1 MMEDKK
7 ANCKKDKNNKYCFF
21 QSILSWCY
29 DNLFLL
35 TFYLLALV
43 AFIIYNDFWVKI
55 ICRFWVNPVM
65 SNLINKEWIIIIICT
80 FIFSVYYFNR
90 YKYRKIFNNKQLPF
104 FIILAIYFI
113 GLYIWC
119 YYSGNW
125 NYSLIFN
132 SKWLPYTHL
141 IFLPIATEIIITIII
156 KCKRNNKKK
165 KDEASEN
172 KPPFEIE
179 RTIDVK
185 DSYKRNPII
194 QSTFDNI
201 NKCFYEECSFNIG
214 ITGTWGSGKTTF
226 IKEIK
231 RLYEDFND
239 NNLSVLWFEPWK
251 NDSPDSIVK
260 SFFNTLSNELKKYIP
275 GFSSTIDDYISLLLD
290 ETDKKSIKTILNVI
304 KKIKNDNSNIYNQ
317 ISESLKEIKH
327 KTVIFIDD
335 IDRLDSDEI
344 NAVLRIIRNTANF
357 PFIQF
362 IAAYDKEYV
371 ISCID
376 KNETKLSNT
385 YLDKFFNIEI
395 TLPKYEDRI
404 ICHELHSRISE
415 EIYDVFKN
423 DEYCS
428 EYKIRE
434 MIYVK
439 PQNYKGEV
447 IDDNYLIPMILT
459 SLRDVIR
466 FYNTFKATLQ
476 FYKYQNIE
484 NEIYFESLFYIELLR
499 YKYNDVYMLIRNH
512 HDFILEKTFNRY
524 SFNKE
529 NDKYKILRNNWL
541 NHHAEEEINIIEH
554 LITLLFG
561 TSPHKNS
568 IKKDRSFDKYF
579 MFRLDNAILTYSE
592 FLSLISLEDDILV
605 RNANE
610 LYKEKYIGEFKI
622 IIEELLRNLQS
633 SREYRQKKPPQYKE
647 LYNTLSILSTN
658 ENSYSKSEVCK
669 ALLTHISDLSSYD
682 LKHLSAKLNLLN
694 NIDSYILDDQFN
706 LWDII
711 CKILNKNELHK
722 WVYKKLNGNEK
733 DIVYQFLSNTRHEHL
748 ISPIITKII
757 ESVNENELTLEMS
770 VLLDIRLNYF
780 LNYKEKT
787 SYNGMILFQNC
798 IDHIENVSDR
808 IIIQDKALNS
818 MKSAIIN
825 DPEEYL
831 TNFVI
836 KEEHKIV
843 NTYSPD
849 PYYIQIFGS
858 NDNFEEFLNSLQ
870 ENSNINKVKE
880 FWSLYKNNKYAPILI
895 KKEDNN
901 NFTFTY

>member
-55 ICRFWVNPVM
+55 ISRFWVNPVM

-104 FIILAIYFI
+104 NIILAIYFI

-290 ETDKKSIKTILNVI
+290 ETNKKSIKTIINLI
-304 KKIKNDNSNIYNQ
+304 KKIKNDNSNIYYQ

-335 IDRLDSDEI
+335 IDRLDCDEI

-362 IAAYDKEYV
+362 IVAYDKEYV

-404 ICHELHSRISE
+404 ICYELHSRISK
-415 EIYDVFKN
+415 EIYNVFKN
-423 DEYCS
+423 DEQYS
-428 EYKIRE
+428 MNRIHR
-434 MIYVK
+434 MIYEIS
-439 PQNYKGEV
+439 NNIKGE
-447 IDDNYLIPMILT
+447 DDKYLIPMILT
-459 SLRDVIR
+459 SMRDVIR
-466 FYNTFKATLQ
+466 FSNAFKNTIIL
-476 FYKYQNIE
+476 YKKQNIE
-484 NEIYFESLFYIELLR
+484 KEIGIENLFFIELLR
-499 YKYNDVYMLIRNH
+499 YKYNDIYMIIRNKPLSIL
-512 HDFILEKTFNRY
+512 DFEYNRY
-524 SFNKE
+524 VFKTD
-529 NDKYKILRNNWL
+529 NDKYNNFKSFIENKYDKSEL
-541 NHHAEEEINIIEH
+541 MIIINIIK
-554 LITLLFG
+554 LLF
-561 TSPHKNS
+561 SRNLYKFS
-568 IKKDRSFDKYF
+568 INHNRNFDKYF
-579 MFRLDNAILTYSE
+579 MFRLDDSFLNTSE
-592 FLSLISLEDDILV
+592 FLSLIGLDEETLIKK
-605 RNANE
+605 ANMMY
-610 LYKEKYIGEFKI
+610 LNKYTSEFNKVI
-622 IIEELLRNLQS
+622 TDLLRNIPSTFGEHMNNTQ
-633 SREYRQKKPPQYKE
+633 PQYKE
-647 LYNTLSILSTN
+647 LYKTLSILSKKS
-658 ENSYSKSEVCK
+658 ESYLKSEVSS
-669 ALLTHISDLSSYD
+669 ALLVHLSDLSSFD
-682 LKHLSAKLNLLN
+682 TEHLFDKLNLFN
-694 NIDSYILDDQFN
+694 SIDSDILEIKEFDFSD
-706 LWDII
+706 LIS
-711 CKILNKNELHK
+711 KILNKEKLHK
-722 WVYKKLNGNEK
+722 WVYKKSDNTLKN
-733 DIVYQFLSNTRHEHL
+733 IIHHFLSTTIHMHL